1 MAITVIVKTAIVEP
15 KSGILF
21 VVHILVTTYFR
32 NVRL

>member
-1 MAITVIVKTAIVEP
+1 MARIVRVKTAIVKP

-21 VVHILVTTYFR
+21 VVHIMVTTYFR